1 MNHLRFQSGQS
12 HRRVMRRAVSKLDEK
27 DLKSTAAVF
36 SPHQD
41 DATLGCGGTIIK
53 KKWAGAKVKVFFMTD
68 GRKSHAHLI
77 SEEKLKLIRAN
88 EALEAGRMLGLK
100 ENDVAFLEYRD
111 GELTENQNSAIHKVS
126 KILQLQ
132 KPDEIFIPHHKEP
145 SLWAKDHV
153 TTNRIILSALQTYN
167 RKTTVYEYPIWL
179 WYHQPWIATSI
190 ARIKET
196 LIGLKQ
202 DFTSRLILLKDF
214 RCSVYIGDV
223 LELKRAALN
232 QYQSQM
238 TRLVPDPRWQTLGD
252 LSNGQFLECFF
263 QQYEIFHRY
272 TLNG

>member
-1 MNHLRFQSGQS
+1 MNYLRLQLCQFYR
-12 HRRVMRRAVSKLDEK
+12 HMMRRSMSKPDK
-27 DLKSTAAVF
+27 NDLESTATVF

-77 SEEKLKLIRAN
+77 SEDELKRIRAN
-88 EALEAGRMLGLK
+88 EALEAGRMLGLE
-100 ENDVAFLEYRD
+100 ENDLAFLEYRD
-111 GELTENQNSAIHKVS
+111 GELTQNQDSAIQKVS

-145 SLWAKDHV
+145 TLWAKDHV
-153 TTNRIILSALQTYN
+153 ATNRIIMSALQTYQ
-167 RKTTVYEYPIWL
+167 RKATVYEYPIWL
-179 WYHQPWIATSI
+179 WYHQPWITTS
-190 ARIKET
+190 RSSTKET

-202 DFTSRLILLKDF
+202 DLTSGLIFLKDF

-223 LELKRAALN
+223 LEHKRAALN
-232 QYQSQM
+232 QYRSQM

-252 LSNGQFLECFF
+252 LSNGEFLECFF
-263 QQYEIFHRY
+263 QEYEIFHRY
-272 TLNG
+272 SLNG